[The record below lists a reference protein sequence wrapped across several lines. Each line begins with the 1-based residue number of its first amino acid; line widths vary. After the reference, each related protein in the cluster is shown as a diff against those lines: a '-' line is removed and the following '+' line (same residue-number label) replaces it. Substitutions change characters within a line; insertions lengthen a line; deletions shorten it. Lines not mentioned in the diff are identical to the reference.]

1 MAYVYDQAAREAL
14 FSYSGEIQEQVHLQC
29 IEGKADA
36 VMSWHSL
43 SQMHRFS

>member
-29 IEGKADA
+29 IEGQGRCSNELAFIVSDA
-36 VMSWHSL
+36 
-43 SQMHRFS
+43 